1 MDHLASLVFSLGSL
15 SVAPFWALMLI
26 APRWRWTS
34 RIVGS
39 PAIALGPV
47 VLYAWLVLPALAT
60 LLPAVARPE
69 LPVIAGLLGTARG
82 ATVAWMHFLALDLF
96 AGRFIFLDARGR
108 DLSPW
113 LLIPLLL
120 LTLLFA
126 PLGLGAYLAVR
137 ALVRATPS
145 AHPTGAGPGGSP
157 TAPVE
162 PSGNPASSSASRP
175 IGGTARTSLPKVARA
190 VARGLGASHPA
201 LAWLTGGALGLL
213 AVSLAIQAAQ
223 AWAGREIHP
232 EILGAPAWMKPA
244 KFAASIALTA
254 PALAFILGEMR
265 ARLDPRRWR
274 WLDRAGV
281 LIAGLAALEL
291 AAITLQAARGVPSH
305 FNYATRF
312 DAAVFETMGASIALL
327 WLAELFITVRTFRM
341 RLSTPA
347 RTWAIR
353 LGLCGTL
360 LGGAIGAI
368 MPRPTA
374 AQLESLRAQRPT
386 PRIGAHAVGVPD
398 GGPGLPFTR
407 WSTEGGDLR
416 APHFFGLH
424 ALQALPLAAI
434 LLERRAR
441 RRPGS
446 DRRGGPGSAQ
456 PIVALGFAWIGL
468 TAVTLWQAL
477 RGQPL
482 LAPDARTLT
491 GLGAVL
497 VVSAAIAL
505 GGRPLGHRTRGP
517 LARSIT

>member
-60 LLPAVARPE
+60 LLPVVARPE

-96 AGRFIFLDARGR
+96 AGRFIFLDARAR

-113 LLIPLLL
+113 LLFPLLL

-126 PLGLGAYLAVR
+126 PLGLGVHLAVR
-137 ALVRATPS
+137 ALVRAKPS
-145 AHPTGAGPGGSP
+145 AHSTGPGGS
-157 TAPVE
+157 
-162 PSGNPASSSASRP
+162 R
-175 IGGTARTSLPKVARA
+175 IGGTARTSLFTVARA

-201 LAWLTGGALGLL
+201 LAWLSGGALGLL

-223 AWAGREIHP
+223 AWAGRIAP

-244 KFAASIALTA
+244 KFAASIAVTA

-305 FNYATRF
+305 FNTATRF
-312 DAAVFETMGASIALL
+312 DAAVFETMGAAIALL
-327 WLAELFITVRTFRM
+327 WLAELFITVRALRM
-341 RLSTPA
+341 RFSTPA

-360 LGGAIGAI
+360 FGGAIGAI

-386 PRIGAHAVGVPD
+386 PLTGAHAVGVPD

-446 DRRGGPGSAQ
+446 GRRGGSGSAQ
-456 PIVALGFAWIGL
+456 PIIALGFAWIGL